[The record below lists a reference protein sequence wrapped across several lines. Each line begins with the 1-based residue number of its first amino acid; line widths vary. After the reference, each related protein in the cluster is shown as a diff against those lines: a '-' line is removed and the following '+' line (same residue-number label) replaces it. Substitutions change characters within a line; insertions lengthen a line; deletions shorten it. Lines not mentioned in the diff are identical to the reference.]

1 MSKARI
7 LFAAAAALCLTAG
20 QALAQIRISADVDK
34 NTVSINDTVT
44 LTVSVSGVGAD
55 APEPQLPSL
64 PNFAIYSS
72 GQSQNISIINGRVS
86 SALTYQFSLVPRFV
100 GKGTINPIIIRY
112 NNQTYQTQAIDI
124 TVTAPPSGARSRQQ
138 AQPQQQPQQPQQQT
152 RPAGRQQASKP
163 AGKDA
168 YVSIKTDKAEA
179 YVNEQINLSMRFYF
193 AVPLLG
199 NPEYVAPTLKSF
211 LSEDL
216 PPFRNGEETIDGR
229 TYFFTEVKTAL
240 FGATAGEATVE
251 SPLIRYQVRENMDV
265 DPFAANFFQQ
275 MIAQTQVGAPKEA
288 RATPIQVN
296 IKPLPDEGKPAGFG
310 GAVGRYKI
318 AASIDRKSMKAG
330 EAANLTITI
339 EGKGNLKSVTAPTLP
354 DMQQFRTYD
363 VVTSLNL
370 RKDGDTVQGSKT
382 FKTVIVPRQSGRMT
396 IPSIKFSF
404 FDPDTKAYREI
415 ASLPIEVNVEQGDA
429 NAPQVS
435 FTPNAQAG
443 ITTLGEDIQHLIEDK
458 RPSAISS
465 GLCRLA
471 DAGPLNLVP
480 VVLFAL
486 AAAFAAIRKMSGE
499 DGEGAQAR
507 RALATAKAR
516 IKEAHSLAAAGETAK
531 AASILADVLNDYL
544 CAKINCPIGGLTLK
558 RILEQVKAF
567 SPAVT
572 DATLSELEKTWEELE
587 LIRFA
592 PSAAAAGGDALARKV
607 LDLLST
613 LEKELTK

>member
-1 MSKARI
+1 MSKAKI
-7 LFAAAAALCLTAG
+7 LITAAALCLTAG
-20 QALAQIRISADVDK
+20 NALAQIRISADVDK

-64 PNFAIYSS
+64 PNFAVSSS

-86 SALTYQFSLVPRFV
+86 SSLTYQFLLMPRFV
-100 GKGTINPIIIRY
+100 GKATINPVVIRY
-112 NNQTYQTQAIDI
+112 NNQNYQTQPIEI
-124 TVTAPPSGARSRQQ
+124 TVVAPSGSRGRTQPQQIQQPQ
-138 AQPQQQPQQPQQQT
+138 AQPQQA
-152 RPAGRQQASKP
+152 RPSGRQQAVKP
-163 AGKDA
+163 TGKDVFVA
-168 YVSIKTDKAEA
+168 LKTDKPEA
-179 YVNEQINLSMRFYF
+179 FVNEQINLSMRFYF

-199 NPEYVAPTLKSF
+199 NPEYVAPALKSF

-216 PPFRNGEETIDGR
+216 PPFRNGEEAIDGR
-229 TYFFTEVKTAL
+229 TYYYTEVKTAL
-240 FGATAGEATVE
+240 FGATPGEASVE
-251 SPLIRYQVRENMDV
+251 SPVIRYQVRENMDV
-265 DPFAANFFQQ
+265 DPFAPNFFQQ
-275 MIAQTQVGAPKEA
+275 VMAQTQIGAPKEA
-288 RATPIQVN
+288 RATPIQVR
-296 IKPLPDEGKPAGFG
+296 IKPLPEEGKPANFS

-318 AASIDRKSMKAG
+318 AASVDRKEMKAG
-330 EAANLTITI
+330 EASNLTITI
-339 EGKGNLKSVTAPTLP
+339 DGKGNLKSVTAPALP

-363 VVTSLNL
+363 IVSSLNL

-382 FKTVIVPRQSGRMT
+382 FKTVIVPRQSGKMS

-404 FDPDTKAYREI
+404 FDPETKAYREI
-415 ASLPIEVNVEQGDA
+415 ASLPIEVNVAPGDA

-435 FTPNAQAG
+435 FTPNAQG
-443 ITTLGEDIQHLIEDK
+443 GGVTTLGEDIQHLIENK

-465 GLCRLA
+465 GLGRLA
-471 DAGPLNLVP
+471 DAGPLNFVP

-486 AAAFAAIRKMSGE
+486 SAAFAGIRKMSGD

-507 RALATAKAR
+507 KAFSSAKGR
-516 IKEAHSLAAAGETAK
+516 IKEAQALSAAGETAK
-531 AASILADVLNDYL
+531 AASVLADTLNDYL
-544 CAKINCPIGGLTLK
+544 CAKISCPLGGLTLK

-567 SPAVT
+567 SPSVT

-587 LIRFA
+587 LVRFA
-592 PSAAAAGGDALARKV
+592 PSAAVSGGDALARKV